1 MKQFKLLFIFSFFT
15 SFINAQTTFQK
26 VYGGTTSENG
36 NYVIQTTDGGYI
48 IAGSTTS
55 FGQGGRDI
63 YVVKTNAAGDV
74 QWTKTF
80 GGALDNE
87 YGYCIQQT
95 SDGGYIIS
103 GDAAFDGFTG
113 EIDFYLIK
121 LTATGVTSWT
131 KTYGGNGY
139 ESALAVRQTT
149 DGGYILCGQTPAYGD
164 SGFKVYLVKVNA
176 TGDVTWTKAYKS
188 YGSELGKDVRQ
199 TADGGYIILGTTDI
213 DLDGG
218 SDLYLIKTDA
228 LGNVTWSRAI
238 GAADDEEASEVKQTP
253 DGGYIITGSAYGA
266 GSLSRDMLLI
276 KTNFLGIT
284 EWSKTYGSTVNDVS
298 RSVTLTSDGGYAI
311 CGSSWGFNT
320 DEDYEVYVV
329 KTNSLGVVQWSKTYG
344 GPSLY
349 GDYGFSIQQTNDN
362 GYVITGEAYSF
373 GQGFKN
379 IYLIKTDANGDSG
392 CTNQGAAATVTSN
405 AVYQNITA
413 PSTIFTGGTAL
424 TPPTVSATG
433 GTQTNICATLATNEE
448 IVTKV
453 SIVVYPNPFTDL
465 ITIYSNSTNF
475 YTKATIIDVTGK
487 IILEFDLINESNTI
501 NLSQLSNGIYFCELV
516 SNNKRETIKLI
527 KK

>member
-1 MKQFKLLFIFSFFT
+1 MKQFILLFIFSLLSTFL
-15 SFINAQTTFQK
+15 NAQTTFQK
-26 VYGGTTSENG
+26 VYGGSAAENG

-48 IAGSTTS
+48 MAGSTTS
-55 FGQGGRDI
+55 FGEGGRDV

-80 GGALDNE
+80 GGALDND

-95 SDGGYIIS
+95 SDGGYIVS
-103 GDAAFDGFTG
+103 GDAALDGFTG

-121 LTATGVTSWT
+121 LTASGDTSWT

-149 DGGYILCGQTPAYGD
+149 DGGYIMCGQTPAYGD
-164 SGFKVYLVKVNA
+164 SGYKAYLVKVNA
-176 TGDVTWTKAYKS
+176 TGDITWTKAYKS

-199 TADGGYIILGTTDI
+199 TTDGGYIILGTTDI

-266 GSLSRDMLLI
+266 GSLSRDMLLV
-276 KTNFLGIT
+276 KTNSTGIT

-298 RSVTLTSDGGYAI
+298 RSVTLTNDGGYAI
-311 CGSSWGFNT
+311 CGSSWGFNV

-329 KTNSLGVVQWSKTYG
+329 KTNALGVAQWSKTYG
-344 GPSLY
+344 GSSLY

-362 GYVITGEAYSF
+362 GYIITGEAYSF
-373 GQGFKN
+373 GVGFKN
-379 IYLIKTDANGDSG
+379 IYLIKTDSNGDSG
-392 CTNQGAAATVTSN
+392 CSNQGTAATVTSN
-405 AVYQNITA
+405 AVFQNISA
-413 PSTIFTGGTAL
+413 PSTIFSRGA
-424 TPPTVSATG
+424 TVNQTTISHSG
-433 GTQTNICATLATNEE
+433 GTQTNICATLATPEE
-448 IVTKV
+448 IFDQG
-453 SIVVYPNPFTDL
+453 SILAYPNPFTDIVTIDFNNQDLL
-465 ITIYSNSTNF
+465 I
-475 YTKATIIDVTGK
+475 KATIIDVTGK
-487 IILEFDLINESNTI
+487 SLLNFELNSQNNTI
-501 NLSQLSNGIYFCELV
+501 DLSTLTKGIYFCELV
-516 SNNKRETIKLI
+516 SENNRQTIKLI